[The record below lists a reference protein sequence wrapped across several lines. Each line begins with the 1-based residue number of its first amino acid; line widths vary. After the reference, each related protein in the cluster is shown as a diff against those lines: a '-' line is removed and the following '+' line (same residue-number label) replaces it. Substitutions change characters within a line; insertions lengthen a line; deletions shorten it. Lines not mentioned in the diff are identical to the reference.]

1 MKRVLGE
8 GVERDEGAEGVERDE
23 GAEAS
28 AKRVGALGMLTLSC
42 GCVTQGRG
50 PAILGLQA
58 QGTRDETDA
67 ARGCCQAPAA
77 APAAVAC
84 AACAIRR

>member
-1 MKRVLGE
+1 MPGE
-8 GVERDEGAEGVERDE
+8 GVKRDE

-28 AKRVGALGMLTLSC
+28 AKRGGALGMFTFSC
-42 GCVTQGRG
+42 VCMTQGRG
-50 PAILGLQA
+50 PAILRLQA

-67 ARGCCQAPAA
+67 ARGFCQAPAA